1 MKIKIFY
8 HLFTENYW
16 KEIFQSHLQS
26 IVESKLYDSIEVMK
40 VYVIWKEKG
49 DLQKA
54 VDMCRA
60 YKKIK
65 VYNRNFHK
73 DPPFGISRTVHKV
86 GLKFT
91 KKEGGGERFE
101 IQLSEAETILKIVA
115 Y

>member
-16 KEIFQSHLQS
+16 KDIFQSHLES

-40 VYVIWKEKG
+40 VYVIWKEKE

-54 VDMCRA
+54 IDMCHA

-65 VYNRNFHK
+65 VESNLRA
-73 DPPFGISRTVHKV
+73 IRTQ
-86 GLKFT
+86 KFLLMEVLQ
-91 KKEGGGERFE
+91 KN
-101 IQLSEAETILKIVA
+101 IVQTHNTRRTQIKLV
-115 Y
+115 